1 MHISNYRDLSNKII
15 VLGGDHH
22 AQPIVDVIEQ
32 YLLSCNLQV
41 ERVNFDDSCKD
52 YISQTVS
59 VAEKVANDPKRYCGI
74 IGCKNGFGVTTVAN
88 IYQNIFATRCDTP
101 QQAIDARKVN
111 YSNVLTFGAVF
122 VDEVSI
128 KKILDNWFNT
138 EFELDEKNLNRIERL
153 FNLMKEQRT

>member
-1 MHISNYRDLSNKII
+1 MHIANYRDLSSKTI

-32 YLLSCNLQV
+32 YLLSRNLQV
-41 ERVNFDDSCKD
+41 ERVTFDDSCQD

-59 VAEKVANDPKRYCGI
+59 VAEKVASDPKKYCGV

-88 IYQNIFATRCDTP
+88 IYENIFATRCDTP
-101 QQAIDARKVN
+101 QQAIDARRVN

-122 VDEVSI
+122 VDEITI
-128 KKILDNWFNT
+128 KEILDNWFDT
-138 EFELDEKNLNRIERL
+138 EFDLDEKNLHRLERL
-153 FNLMKEQRT
+153 FSLMKMQKS